1 MRKFLIC
8 IAFAVVACSSQPA
21 PAWQSAAYTQLANYT
36 ESYLSGDEK
45 LAGIHF
51 DKALEHISKTGDPAL
66 VGRAWLTRCALETA
80 ALIDVPCDTAKG
92 FGGDPANDSYR
103 AMLEGNA
110 AKGSALPEQY
120 RDLMEALAKRSPK
133 EVNGALADIEDP
145 ISRLIGAGVA
155 VKRGTF
161 DTGTLELA
169 ADCASKNGWKTP
181 LTAYLLRLKAAYG
194 AAGQGDKAAAVDNRL
209 EILAGDKK

>member
-1 MRKFLIC
+1 MRKAFFC
-8 IAFAVVACSSQPA
+8 IVIALAACSSQPA
-21 PAWQSAAYTQLANYT
+21 PAWQSAAYTQLANYS
-36 ESYLSGDEK
+36 ESYLAGEEK

-51 DKALEHISKTGDPAL
+51 DKALEHIAKTGDPAL
-66 VGRAWLTRCALETA
+66 MGRAWLTRCALETA

-92 FGGDPANDSYR
+92 YGGDPANDSYR
-103 AMLEGNA
+103 AMLEGTA
-110 AKGSALPEQY
+110 AKTDALPEQY
-120 RDLMEALAKRSPK
+120 RDLMAALEKRSPK

-155 VKRGTF
+155 VKRGSF
-161 DTGTLELA
+161 DAGTLELA

-194 AAGQGDKAAAVDNRL
+194 ASGQGDKAAAVDKRL